1 MSVPLFVAKEI
12 GHTLIDENVWM
23 PTVTIDVS
31 QSPEVADL
39 ARVHAVEGIGDVSTH
54 AIRQDDDVA
63 QLMGVNT
70 LKYKVWAFVLGAA
83 VAGAGGVIYASQI
96 LSIVPDQ
103 FNLNLSI
110 LILACVVFGGI
121 GNLWGVILGAAL
133 LAFTP
138 ERIRFLSQPRILV
151 FGIALVVMMNL
162 RPDGILPKKKRE
174 HFDPNWK
181 TVEESGEGEIK

>member
-1 MSVPLFVAKEI
+1 V
-12 GHTLIDENVWM
+12 
-23 PTVTIDVS
+23 
-31 QSPEVADL
+31 
-39 ARVHAVEGIGDVSTH
+39 
-54 AIRQDDDVA
+54 
-63 QLMGVNT
+63 
-70 LKYKVWAFVLGAA
+70 
-83 VAGAGGVIYASQI
+83 YASQI

-103 FNLNLSI
+103 FNLNVSI

-121 GNLWGVILGAAL
+121 GNVWGVILGAVL

-174 HFDPNWK
+174 HFDPDWQ
-181 TVEESGEGEIK
+181 TVEESGEGSIK

>member
-1 MSVPLFVAKEI
+1 M
-12 GHTLIDENVWM
+12 N
-23 PTVTIDVS
+23 
-31 QSPEVADL
+31 L
-39 ARVHAVEGIGDVSTH
+39 ALNKS
-54 AIRQDDDVA
+54 
-63 QLMGVNT
+63 
-70 LKYKVWAFVLGAA
+70 
-83 VAGAGGVIYASQI
+83 GGVLYASQI

-103 FNLNLSI
+103 FNLNVSI

-181 TVEESGEGEIK
+181 SVEESGEGEIK

>member
-1 MSVPLFVAKEI
+1 M
-12 GHTLIDENVWM
+12 
-23 PTVTIDVS
+23 
-31 QSPEVADL
+31 
-39 ARVHAVEGIGDVSTH
+39 GI
-54 AIRQDDDVA
+54 
-63 QLMGVNT
+63 NT
-70 LKYKVWAFVLGAA
+70 RKYKVWAFVLGAA
-83 VAGAGGVIYASQI
+83 VAGVGGVIYASQI

-103 FNLNLSI
+103 FNLNISI

-121 GNLWGVILGAAL
+121 GNVWGVILGAVL

-174 HFDPNWK
+174 HFDPDWH
-181 TVEESGEGEIK
+181 TVEESGEGQIK

>member
-1 MSVPLFVAKEI
+1 MVRRMA
-12 GHTLIDENVWM
+12 
-23 PTVTIDVS
+23 
-31 QSPEVADL
+31 
-39 ARVHAVEGIGDVSTH
+39 ARRPGRAWD

-63 QLMGVNT
+63 QLMGIDT
-70 LKYKVWAFVLGAA
+70 RKYKVWAFVLGAA
-83 VAGAGGVIYASQI
+83 VAGMGGVIYASQI

-103 FNLNLSI
+103 FNLNISI

-121 GNLWGVILGAAL
+121 GNVWGVILGAVL

-174 HFDPNWK
+174 HFDPDWH
-181 TVEESGEGEIK
+181 TVEESGEGQIK